1 MRILIVEDNNRLRKS
16 LLDYLRDE
24 GFATDGAASGEE
36 ALYHIAHYEYDAIAL
51 DIMIP
56 EPDGFEV
63 LQKIRQAGVRTP
75 VLMLTA
81 RSSLS
86 DRLHGLNTGADD
98 YLIKPFDMEELVA
111 RLRALI
117 RRAAS
122 NPNPVIRVGPVTLDT
137 AACTAFINS
146 QPVELTTR
154 EFALLE
160 LLIRQRGAVVS
171 REEMTEHLLDERDD
185 SMSNLLDVY
194 IYRLRQKFGKT
205 RIQTRRGMGYQWSA

>member
-1 MRILIVEDNNRLRKS
+1 MRILIVEDNDRLRKS

-24 GFATDGAASGEE
+24 GFATDSAVSGKE
-36 ALYHIAHYEYDAIAL
+36 ALYQIGHYKYDAIAL

-56 EPDGFEV
+56 EPDGFAV
-63 LQKIRQAGVRTP
+63 LHKIRQAGELTP

-81 RSSLS
+81 RGGLN
-86 DRLHGLNTGADD
+86 DRLHGLNSGADD

-111 RLRALI
+111 RLRAMI

-122 NPNPVIRVGPVTLDT
+122 TPNPMIHTGSVVLNTV
-137 AACTAFINS
+137 ACGASIDG

-160 LLIRQRGAVVS
+160 LLIRRRGTVVS
-171 REEMTEHLLDERDD
+171 REEMTEHLMDERDD

-205 RIQTRRGMGYQWSA
+205 RIQTRRGMGYQWSE

>member
-1 MRILIVEDNNRLRKS
+1 MRILIVEDNDRLRKS
-16 LLDYLRDE
+16 LLDYLREE

-63 LQKIRQAGVRTP
+63 LKKIRQTGVRTP

-81 RSSLS
+81 RGSLT
-86 DRLHGLNTGADD
+86 DRLHGLNSGADD

-111 RLRALI
+111 RLRAII

-122 NPNPVIRVGPVTLDT
+122 DPNPVIHTGAVTLNT
-137 AACTAFINS
+137 AACAASIGG

-160 LLIRQRGAVVS
+160 LLIRRRGAVVS
-171 REEMTEHLLDERDD
+171 RDEINEHLMDERDD